1 MIYSREFSIFLLIVG
16 SIGISFGGL
25 IMRNMN
31 DANAWNVIFYRAL
44 GFIFSFTL
52 ILIYRYKKNVIK
64 TIKETGLSGIIGGLL
79 LMSANLLF
87 IQSFANTSIANTLFT
102 ISSIPFLTALL
113 AFILLKEKVSLK
125 TILMMIISF
134 FGILLMI
141 KDGLD
146 TGGFYGNIMAL
157 GCAISFSGFVIV
169 LRKSRNIDMM
179 PASLISAFLLVVVS
193 FFMNSGDIDIPIMDI
208 ILCFLWGAL
217 LQCFMNAVFIFST
230 RYLYAYEVTF
240 FMLLESS
247 LGPFWVWLFLDETLS
262 KETLLGGI
270 IVMLGVAM
278 YSISEGYRTK
288 KNYKLSKH

>member
-1 MIYSREFSIFLLIVG
+1 
-16 SIGISFGGL
+16 
-25 IMRNMN
+25 
-31 DANAWNVIFYRAL
+31 
-44 GFIFSFTL
+44 
-52 ILIYRYKKNVIK
+52 
-64 TIKETGLSGIIGGLL
+64 
-79 LMSANLLF
+79 
-87 IQSFANTSIANTLFT
+87 
-102 ISSIPFLTALL
+102 
-113 AFILLKEKVSLK
+113 
-125 TILMMIISF
+125 
-134 FGILLMI
+134 MI

-193 FFMNSGDIDIPIMDI
+193 FFMNSGDMDIPIMDI

-217 LQCFMNAVFIFST
+217 LQGFMNAVFIFST

-270 IVMLGVAM
+270 IVMLGVTM

>member
-1 MIYSREFSIFLLIVG
+1 MIYLREFSIFLLIVG

-31 DANAWNVIFYRAL
+31 DANAWHIIFYRAL

-217 LQCFMNAVFIFST
+217 LQGFMNAVFIFTT

-247 LGPFWVWLFLDETLS
+247 LGPFWVWLFLNETLS

>member
-1 MIYSREFSIFLLIVG
+1 MISPRKFSILILIVG

-44 GFIFSFTL
+44 GFIFSFTVV
-52 ILIYRYKKNVIK
+52 LIYRYKKYVLK

-113 AFILLKEKVSLK
+113 AFILLKEKVSIK

-146 TGGFYGNIMAL
+146 TDGFYGNIMAL

-193 FFMNSGDIDIPIMDI
+193 FFMNTGDIDIPIMDI

-217 LQCFMNAVFIFST
+217 LQSFMNAVFIFTT